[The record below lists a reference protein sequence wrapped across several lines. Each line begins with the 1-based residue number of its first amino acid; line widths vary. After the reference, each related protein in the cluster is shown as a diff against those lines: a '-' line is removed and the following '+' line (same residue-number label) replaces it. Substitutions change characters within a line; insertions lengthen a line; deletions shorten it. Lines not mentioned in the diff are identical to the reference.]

1 MADFKDKSIVV
12 RSNFYLTKYHKDL
25 LYENVGQGGM
35 SDWLKRKIQEDFDVD
50 INLNERQRVL
60 KNEISTLDEGNKG
73 YEEKRKEKMFLLKII
88 EDRIQKKMIKDERLK
103 QLQEEYGEKEIKFIR
118 QKVEIEENS
127 IMNILQEFR
136 RTFDKRIK
144 YEELVKVVECL
155 KN

>member
-103 QLQEEYGEKEIKFIR
+103 QLKK
-118 QKVEIEENS
+118 
-127 IMNILQEFR
+127 
-136 RTFDKRIK
+136 
-144 YEELVKVVECL
+144 
-155 KN
+155 